1 MTKRPPS
8 TDRSLGRG
16 RRLELIDRGGWEF
29 VTRLTG
35 SEVVGIVAW
44 TAEDELL
51 LVEQD
56 RPAVNARTIEL
67 PAGLVGDEPEL
78 AGIDTIERAAARE
91 LLEETGCRACSFR
104 LLWRG
109 AASSGL
115 TDEMVTLM
123 VAEGV
128 ERVAAGGGV
137 GTEEIVV
144 HAVSRS
150 RLLDWLA
157 EAQRRGAVID
167 IKVGLALLVPSSA
180 DDRR

>member
-1 MTKRPPS
+1 MTQPPQS
-8 TDRSLGRG
+8 KDRSLGRG

-44 TAEDELL
+44 TEQDELL

-56 RPAVNARTIEL
+56 RPAVGGRTIEL
-67 PAGLVGDEPEL
+67 PAGLVGDEPDL
-78 AGIDTIERAAARE
+78 VGRDTIERAAARE
-91 LLEETGCRACSFR
+91 LLEETGCRARSFR
-104 LLWRG
+104 RLWRG

-115 TDEMVTLM
+115 TDEMVTVM
-123 VAEGV
+123 VAEGLEKV
-128 ERVAAGGGV
+128 HAGGGV

-144 HAVSRS
+144 HAVPRG
-150 RLLDWLA
+150 RLLGWLD
-157 EAQRRGAVID
+157 EQQQGGLVID
-167 IKVGLALLVPSSA
+167 VKVGLALLVPSRT